1 MEILETVSRFV
12 WGGPVIVMVLGTG
25 VWLSVRTGFAQLRL
39 FPRALQSFLRRF
51 RKGSPTDGVS
61 PFQALCTALAATVGT
76 GNLVGVAGAICL
88 GGPGSIFW
96 MWISALLGMATKY
109 GEAALAVHYRTKGA
123 DGYTGGPMYV
133 ICRGLGDRWSWLA
146 SLYCF
151 FGVIAAFGVG
161 NATQV
166 NAVVSGVGQVLS
178 RFGRTPGFRE
188 NLAIGILAA
197 MLVGI
202 VLLGGAGRVGRIAEL
217 LVPIAAGAYIALCL
231 GVLVLKA
238 PQIPGAFRAIFLGAF
253 SPGAVTGGIVGSFFQ
268 TLRTGVSRGVFTNEA
283 GMGTAAIAHGA
294 AEAEHPA
301 EQGLM
306 GIMEVFLDTIL
317 ICTLTALVILC
328 SGVPVGYGA
337 DGGGGL
343 TVQAFCAVFGDWV
356 SLLLAAAMC
365 CFAFA
370 TILGWGY
377 YGARC
382 AQYLFGD
389 TAWKWFALA
398 QTGMVLAA
406 AVMKTGVIW
415 TFSEIVNGLMSVP
428 NLIALCALC
437 PVLARLTREY
447 GKKRE
452 SATVFSEKP

>member
-1 MEILETVSRFV
+1 
-12 WGGPVIVMVLGTG
+12 
-25 VWLSVRTGFAQLRL
+25 
-39 FPRALQSFLRRF
+39 
-51 RKGSPTDGVS
+51 
-61 PFQALCTALAATVGT
+61 
-76 GNLVGVAGAICL
+76 
-88 GGPGSIFW
+88 

-109 GEAALAVHYRTKGA
+109 GEATLAVHYREKEPG
-123 DGYTGGPMYV
+123 GYTGGPMYV
-133 ICRGLGDRWSWLA
+133 IRRGLGPRWNWLA

-166 NAVVSGVGQVLS
+166 NAVVSGVGQVLT

-188 NLAIGILAA
+188 NMAVGILVAI
-197 MLVGI
+197 MVGL
-202 VLLGGAGRVGRIAEL
+202 VLLGGASRVGKIAEW
-217 LVPIAAGAYIALCL
+217 LVPVAAGAYILLCM
-231 GVLVLKA
+231 GVLILKA
-238 PQIPGAFRAIFLGAF
+238 PQIPGAFQSILLGAF
-253 SPGAVTGGIVGSFFQ
+253 SPKAVTGGIVGSFFQ

-294 AEAEHPA
+294 AQVEHPA

-328 SGVPVGYGA
+328 SGVPVDYGA
-337 DGGGGL
+337 DAGGSL
-343 TVQAFCAVFGDWV
+343 TVRAFCAVYGDWA
-356 SLLLAAAMC
+356 SLFLAAAMC

-389 TAWKWFALA
+389 TAWKWFAIA
-398 QTGMVLAA
+398 QTVMVLVA

-415 TFSEIVNGLMSVP
+415 TFSEIINGLMSIP
-428 NLIALCALC
+428 NLIALGALC
-437 PVLARLTREY
+437 PVLVRLTREY
-447 GKKRE
+447 GKRWE
-452 SATVFSEKP
+452 RTTVFSGKP